1 MEFLKYPTLLLG
13 LLLFILLHVASAIVR
28 GRLSRLLNYVNLAL
42 HIIFLI
48 PMMTLGLT
56 IEDAVLMYMIS
67 VFVYT
72 LSQALVYRRRGAPR
86 DSAEKA
92 DSIPLE
98 DDTLEGQMRKREAM
112 GITADASPIRNATP
126 VKYDFEPVRIQTE
139 PTAPV
144 SDATDKEAPV
154 DKEAPANKET
164 PADKEASADKT
175 DGADGQTAP
184 EGKTGG
190 EGK

>member
-13 LLLFILLHVASAIVR
+13 LLLFILLHIASAIVR
-28 GRLSRLLNYVNLAL
+28 GKLSKLLNYVNLAL

-72 LSQALVYRRRGAPR
+72 LSQALVYRRRGAPQ

-144 SDATDKEAPV
+144 SDTA
-154 DKEAPANKET
+154 DKEAPANKE
-164 PADKEASADKT
+164 ASVDKT
-175 DGADGQTAP
+175 DGANGQTSS
-184 EGKTGG
+184 ENKTGG